1 MMLIM
6 YVSVGLTA
14 QARDVLRGTTLD
26 LTTPAARRLTMSE
39 VLLAALLVA
48 GRHRDELLVEL
59 TSGPGPAAT

>member
-48 GRHRDELLVEL
+48 SRHRDELLAEL
-59 TSGPGPAAT
+59 TSDPGSAAT